1 MDKFRAVWEKI
12 DAVLFQLLRHVCAVI
27 LGAPAPATK

>member
-27 LGAPAPATK
+27 LELW